1 MCSTLAIFRDLQV
14 PGQEDDRVV
23 AAVGLLANDVV
34 QRIDEIDIVAA
45 VAGHAV
51 AAAAAVQNVGAV
63 VADQDVVIPAADAV
77 LDVIVGP
84 IRVVSGEDR
93 HIVAV
98 AVDAGELSGAQVEDR
113 ARRRAGEVDRVGP
126 AGVMDHEADVMLQ
139 ARGGQLVAILR
150 AAEAV
155 DIVAGVEVDVL
166 IGAHAVRVDGREEAA
181 NDGLDVGHQRRRRGP
196 AAGFA
201 DVDPIEIGHDAVL
214 LAIVGPGR
222 IVQIVDLH
230 AAGTAV
236 IVEPGMVQAEFMA
249 EFMDEGIEDIAADIR
264 LVGFRVVETLADA
277 DITIGSN
284 RRCHRPPRPARG

>member
-1 MCSTLAIFRDLQV
+1 MMFSTLAIFLIFRSLDKQ
-14 PGQEDDRVV
+14 DDRVV
-23 AAVGLLANDVV
+23 AAVGFLTNDVV
-34 QRIDEIDIVAA
+34 EGIDEIDIVATI
-45 VAGHAV
+45 AGHAV
-51 AAAAAVQNVGAV
+51 AAAAAVQDVGAV
-63 VADQDVVIPAADAV
+63 IADQDVVIPAADAV

-93 HIVAV
+93 HIVV
-98 AVDAGELSGAQVEDR
+98 MAVDAGELSGAQVEDR

-126 AGVMDHEADVMLQ
+126 AGVMDHEADVMLR
-139 ARGGQLVAILR
+139 ARGGELVAILR

-155 DIVAGVEVDVL
+155 DIVACVEVDVL
-166 IGAHAVRVDGREEAA
+166 IGAHAIRVDGREEAA
-181 NDGLDVGHQRRRRGP
+181 NDGLDVGHERRRRRP
-196 AAGFA
+196 AGGFA
-201 DVDPIEIGHDAVL
+201 DIDPIEIGHDAVL

-264 LVGFRVVETLADA
+264 LVGFRVVETLTDA
-277 DITIGSN
+277 DIAIG
-284 RRCHRPPRPARG
+284 